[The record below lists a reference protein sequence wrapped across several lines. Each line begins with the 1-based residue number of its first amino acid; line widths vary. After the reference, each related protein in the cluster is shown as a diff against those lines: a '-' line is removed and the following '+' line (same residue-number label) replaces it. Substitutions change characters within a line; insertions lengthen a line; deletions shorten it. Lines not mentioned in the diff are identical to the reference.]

1 MTFRWGLALAL
12 ALLLTGTSALAAQS
26 APSFKSYLTL
36 AASKGRPGVKPL
48 DHFECSDTI
57 YAVVEVTAPERQKP
71 SEHLLIVNW
80 FNPEGRLQERTRV
93 EFSSYGKGTRV
104 WAWLRLSGS
113 TGAAIGQMFDP
124 SFGMSEFI
132 GTWRAEFII
141 DDDEL
146 AEHHFEVL
154 C

>member
-1 MTFRWGLALAL
+1 MSFKWGWALVLAG
-12 ALLLTGTSALAAQS
+12 LLTGSAALAEQTS
-26 APSFKSYLTL
+26 PSFTSYLAL
-36 AASKGRPGVKPL
+36 AASKNRPGIEPQE
-48 DHFECSDTI
+48 HFECSDTI
-57 YAVVEVTAPERQKP
+57 FAVVEVTAPVRQQP

-93 EFSSYGKGTRV
+93 EFTAYGKGTRV

-132 GTWRAEFII
+132 GTWRAEFTI
-141 DDDEL
+141 DDREL
-146 AEHHFEVL
+146 ATHKFEVL

>member
-1 MTFRWGLALAL
+1 MEE
-12 ALLLTGTSALAAQS
+12 
-26 APSFKSYLTL
+26 KE
-36 AASKGRPGVKPL
+36 
-48 DHFECSDTI
+48 HFECSDTI
-57 YAVVEVTAPERQKP
+57 YAVIEVTAPERQQA
-71 SEHLLIVNW
+71 SEHLLVVNW
-80 FNPEGRLQERTRV
+80 FNPNGKLEQRTRF
-93 EFSSYGKGTRV
+93 EFNSYGKGTRV

-141 DDDEL
+141 DDDKL
-146 AEHHFEVL
+146 ANHHFEVL

>member
-1 MTFRWGLALAL
+1 MAFRWSLVFALAGMLFATPALAEQVSPSFDSYLALE
-12 ALLLTGTSALAAQS
+12 
-26 APSFKSYLTL
+26 
-36 AASKGRPGVKPL
+36 ASKGRPGVKAQ

-57 YAVVEVTAPERQKP
+57 YAVIEVTAPERQKAT
-71 SEHLLIVNW
+71 EHLLIVNW

-93 EFSSYGKGTRV
+93 EFNSYGKGTRV

-124 SFGMSEFI
+124 SFGMAEFI
-132 GTWRAEFII
+132 GTWRAEFLI
-141 DDDEL
+141 DDKEL
-146 AEHHFEVL
+146 ATHHFEVL